1 MFVHQEDR
9 DQREIASIGRE
20 RDIGKMLGMESKKLN
35 KLQYRRKYWTNSFI
49 VNPSVLQHQL
59 HVMLADT
66 ELTMVHATISTN
78 QILVWIIVWNI
89 IEEN

>member
-35 KLQYRRKYWTNSFI
+35 KLQYRRKY
-49 VNPSVLQHQL
+49 
-59 HVMLADT
+59 
-66 ELTMVHATISTN
+66 
-78 QILVWIIVWNI
+78 
-89 IEEN
+89 